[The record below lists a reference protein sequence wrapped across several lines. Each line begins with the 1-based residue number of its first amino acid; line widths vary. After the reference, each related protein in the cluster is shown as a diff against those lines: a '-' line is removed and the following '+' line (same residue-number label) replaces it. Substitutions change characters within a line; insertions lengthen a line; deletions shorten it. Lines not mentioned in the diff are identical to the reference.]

1 MYAFQSQS
9 SNLPWK
15 KNAMSRL
22 LRVMKVVKLM
32 LSHPNQ
38 NIAKL
43 KVDERQL
50 LPMWDALFDWFIGIS
65 GIFESSLAKK
75 DVQDAMQNFLRTVA
89 CTTVSK
95 SSRRQKKK
103 KKIALSNR
111 WIQNWMSEYGVSLR
125 HPNKRFQIKQIDR
138 EERGAD
144 YLKSIW
150 TVWKFF
156 LDNYTFFY
164 KKSIFDPRPENC
176 LSFSTKL
183 PQKDCL
189 AIV

>member
-22 LRVMKVVKLM
+22 LRVTKVVKLM

-95 SSRRQKKK
+95 SSRRQKKEK
-103 KKIALSNR
+103 RRLHSPIDGYKIGWVSMELVSDIQTSGSKSNK
-111 WIQNWMSEYGVSLR
+111 LT
-125 HPNKRFQIKQIDR
+125 
-138 EERGAD
+138 ERNAEPI
-144 YLKSIW
+144 IW
-150 TVWKFF
+150 RAFGQF
-156 LDNYTFFY
+156 E
-164 KKSIFDPRPENC
+164 S
-176 LSFSTKL
+176 SS
-183 PQKDCL
+183 
-189 AIV
+189 